1 MADLRHD
8 SPAER
13 LGTAR
18 KGGAVLVIA
27 CCAFLAAP
35 AAASAA
41 KSQSEGAVS
50 SRYHVVSCDTA
61 ANLERAGSRAAAAG
75 AMGATLEQHARI
87 PAFYLGL
94 PPRERHSTVFRY
106 QSRDAISN
114 TQWIVSLP
122 FFAEQMTY
130 TSGTC
135 AETVNWT
142 SNGVAGRISSAEA
155 RFLLQLAVALAAAY
169 VLFLAAW
176 FWGTRDRRSRVES
189 AVRS

>member
-1 MADLRHD
+1 
-8 SPAER
+8 
-13 LGTAR
+13 
-18 KGGAVLVIA
+18 VLVIA

-41 KSQSEGAVS
+41 KLRSEGVVS

-61 ANLERAGSRAAAAG
+61 ANLERAESRAAAAG
-75 AMGATLEQHARI
+75 VMGAMLEQHARI

-94 PPRERHSTVFRY
+94 SPQERRSALFRY

-114 TQWIVSLP
+114 NQQPVSVP
-122 FFAEQMTY
+122 FFQAQARFA
-130 TSGTC
+130 SGTC
-135 AETVNWT
+135 ADTVKWIPNR
-142 SNGVAGRISSAEA
+142 VAGRISPAEA
-155 RFLLQLAVALAAAY
+155 RVLLQLAVALAAAY

>member
-8 SPAER
+8 SPAGR
-13 LGTAR
+13 FGTAR
-18 KGGAVLVIA
+18 KGGALLVIG
-27 CCAFLAAP
+27 CCVFLAAP

-41 KSQSEGAVS
+41 KPRFEGAVS
-50 SRYHVVSCDTA
+50 PRYHVVSCDTA
-61 ANLERAGSRAAAAG
+61 ADLERVGSRAAAA
-75 AMGATLEQHARI
+75 ARMPEQQPRN

-94 PPRERHSTVFRY
+94 PPQERRATLFRY
-106 QSRDAISN
+106 QSREAISN
-114 TQWIVSLP
+114 SHQIVSFQFL
-122 FFAEQMTY
+122 AEQVRY

-135 AETVNWT
+135 VDTASWIPNR
-142 SNGVAGRISSAEA
+142 VAGRISPAEG